1 MRDLPIDDQVGTLKR
16 TCDVAEAA
24 LADVVEVARHEGH
37 DRVLGIDVRVDL
49 LHRVGGLVPGVRDG
63 GSDHLAHEAH
73 PLASED
79 RAGGRDRAGGGQVD
93 GERTARTLEVRR
105 GENGGAGG
113 CLIDDV
119 SDPPACD
126 RAAQQ
131 RDVQAAIRPEVVDE
145 SAQTAKEG
153 AILEPLDAAAYLF
166 RHVAKVSVID
176 AHWMAV
182 ARGDE
187 PADLV
192 VSGGHVLSVFT
203 KEWLDVDVA
212 IQDGHVVGLGRYE
225 GREQLEVSGAYL
237 VPGFIDAHMHLESSK
252 LMVDEF
258 ARAVLVHGT
267 TAVVADPHEIA
278 NVLGTD
284 GIHWLLD
291 CCEDLPLDVYVMASS
306 CVPASQFESPRRP
319 FTTGDIESLLRRS
332 RTIGIAEMMNFPGV
346 IGGRESELAKLE
358 TGLTD
363 HVDGHAPGVRGPALN
378 AYVAAGIGSDHEAM
392 TFEEALEKRRL
403 GMWVLLREASIAR
416 NLRDLLP
423 LVKRYGTERCAFCTD
438 DREPDFIVEQG
449 HINQMVRVA
458 VEEGVSPEDALV
470 MATINPATC
479 HRLWHLGAIAPGYQ
493 ADILVMDDLKTF
505 NPRQVLKRGAPPR
518 HVKVEVPDW
527 VRQTVSLA
535 PLAATSFRVAAGP
548 KKIRVMRVIPAQL
561 VTGVESVEPTVED
574 GCIVADAAR
583 DLVKIAVVERH
594 HASGRI
600 GLGFAT
606 NVGLKRGAFASTVA
620 HDAHNIVLLGVDDRD
635 MAVCATR
642 LAEIGGGIVIAEG
655 GRAVEELPL
664 PVAGLMSDRPLAEVD
679 ERLRSMERRLN
690 SMGVTMTSPFMTLS
704 FLALSV
710 IPELKI
716 TDRGLVDVGRFE
728 LVPLGIE

>member
-1 MRDLPIDDQVGTLKR
+1 
-16 TCDVAEAA
+16 
-24 LADVVEVARHEGH
+24 
-37 DRVLGIDVRVDL
+37 
-49 LHRVGGLVPGVRDG
+49 
-63 GSDHLAHEAH
+63 
-73 PLASED
+73 
-79 RAGGRDRAGGGQVD
+79 
-93 GERTARTLEVRR
+93 
-105 GENGGAGG
+105 
-113 CLIDDV
+113 
-119 SDPPACD
+119 
-126 RAAQQ
+126 
-131 RDVQAAIRPEVVDE
+131 
-145 SAQTAKEG
+145 
-153 AILEPLDAAAYLF
+153 
-166 RHVAKVSVID
+166 
-176 AHWMAV
+176 MAV

-192 VSGGHVLSVFT
+192 LSGGRVLSVFT

-212 IQDGHVVGLGRYE
+212 VKDGHVVGLGRYE
-225 GREQLEVSGAYL
+225 GREKLDVQGAYL
-237 VPGFIDAHMHLESSK
+237 VPGFIDAHMHIESSK

-258 ARAVLVHGT
+258 ARAVLAHGT
-267 TAVVADPHEIA
+267 TTVVADPHEIA

-291 CCEDLPLDVYVMASS
+291 CCEDLPLDVFVMASS
-306 CVPASQFESPRRP
+306 CVPASRFESPRRP

-346 IGGRESELAKLE
+346 IAGAPGELAKLE

-378 AYVAAGIGSDHEAM
+378 AYISAGISTDHEAF

-423 LVKRYGTERCAFCTD
+423 LVKKYGTERCAFCTD
-438 DREPDFIVEQG
+438 DREPDFIVEHG

-458 VEEGVSPEDALV
+458 VEEGISSEDAVV
-470 MATINPATC
+470 MATINAASC
-479 HRLWHLGAIAPGYQ
+479 HRLWRLGAIAPGYQ
-493 ADILVMDDLKTF
+493 ADILVLEELKSF
-505 NPRQVLKRGAPPR
+505 RPRSVLKRGAAPKF
-518 HVKVEVPDW
+518 VKLEAPEW

-535 PLAATSFRVAAGP
+535 PVDASSFHVPGGP
-548 KKIRVMRVIPAQL
+548 KNIRVMRVIPAQL
-561 VTGVESVEPTVED
+561 ITGVETVEPKVEG
-574 GCIVADAAR
+574 GCIVADPAR

-606 NVGLKRGAFASTVA
+606 NVGLNRGAFASTVA
-620 HDAHNIVLLGVDDRD
+620 HDAHNIVVLGVDDAD
-635 MAVCATR
+635 MAACVTR

-655 GRAVEELPL
+655 GRAVEELAL
-664 PVAGLMSDRPLAEVD
+664 PIAGLMSDRPLAEVD
-679 ERLRSMERRLN
+679 QRLRSMEKRLN
-690 SMGVTMTSPFMTLS
+690 VMGVTMAAPFMTLS

-728 LVPLGIE
+728 LVSLGIE